1 MAGPR
6 KRRCIRGACSARGRN
21 GMKRRRRRRKRAF
34 FHTKFPD
41 ACTGCAEDGSLH
53 TGCRMNFHRG
63 KHQKGMKP
71 SWVHSKPEAVDFRG
85 VFHLEAPQLFLTP
98 GNTILPATESDSDI
112 YMEQETDF
120 QTPVKIIDA
129 QKMKDSV
136 KSPDHIERLAHKYMQ
151 KCVVESSTE
160 SESESSTEFSD
171 PYDGDSED
179 TSIHSDCS
187 LTSLNS
193 IRVAP
198 RVNSAPKA
206 MALEDADTSEDGESL
221 PKPRGWL
228 CPETKVSGIH
238 TVNDCKAAL
247 ELPSQERDFPRSLLQ
262 SSELTRATEAFT
274 SMWVTPDRS
283 LLLSVN
289 PSASAGLLASLG
301 DSAPQPTPAAD
312 CDGTSA
318 KQPLTKRKR
327 GMSIPEGASE
337 KLRRKKS
344 RAT

>member
-6 KRRCIRGACSARGRN
+6 KRRCIRGVRSTCGGN
-21 GMKRRRRRRKRAF
+21 GVKRRRRRRKRAF

-41 ACTGCAEDGSLH
+41 ACTGCSEDGSLH
-53 TGCRMNFHRG
+53 AGCRMNFHRG

-71 SWVHSKPEAVDFRG
+71 SRMHSKPEAVDFRG
-85 VFHLEAPQLFLTP
+85 VFHIEAPQLVLTP
-98 GNTILPATESDSDI
+98 GNTVQPATESDSDI

-120 QTPVKIIDA
+120 QTPIEIIDA

-136 KSPDHIERLAHKYMQ
+136 KSPDHIERLARKYMQ

-160 SESESSTEFSD
+160 SESESSAEFLD

-198 RVNSAPKA
+198 WVNSAPKA
-206 MALEDADTSEDGESL
+206 MALEDADTSEDGESV
-221 PKPRGWL
+221 PKPPDWL
-228 CPETKVSGIH
+228 CPETKVSGIQ
-238 TVNDCKAAL
+238 TVNDCKDPL

-274 SMWVTPDRS
+274 SMWVTPDHS

-289 PSASAGLLASLG
+289 PSASAGLLANPG

-318 KQPLTKRKR
+318 KQPLIKRKR